1 MWVREAFELVGTEA
15 VRETKGCPTD
25 QALTTCPAFLYLIS
39 FYPYNY
45 QAMRETQGSPL
56 YPEE

>member
-1 MWVREAFELVGTEA
+1 M
-15 VRETKGCPTD
+15 RETKGRPTD

-39 FYPYNY
+39 FYHYNY